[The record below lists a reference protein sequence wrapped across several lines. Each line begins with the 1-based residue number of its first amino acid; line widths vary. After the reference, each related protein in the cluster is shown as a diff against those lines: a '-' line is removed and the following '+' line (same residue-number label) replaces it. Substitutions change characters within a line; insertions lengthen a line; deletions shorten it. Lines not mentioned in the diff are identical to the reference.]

1 MAAVNRGYTAAT
13 PLPDL
18 VMSPSRTLP
27 RLMLLLAVLL
37 LAACGNKGPLVKPAA
52 PATPAPTH

>member
-1 MAAVNRGYTAAT
+1 MNRGYTAGT
-13 PLPDL
+13 TSPDP

-27 RLMLLLAVLL
+27 RLMLLVAVLL

-52 PATPAPTH
+52 PAMPAPTH